1 MLKLKEKV
9 GLLKQKCATAS
20 ATVIENEIVKRVES
34 QQEAV
39 RACFAAA
46 KLKDPK
52 GNRYSINWIYE
63 CLLVKIKSR
72 KVYEHLRTRKILA
85 LPCIDTLGKY
95 IANLS
100 GQYGFQQAIFDLL
113 AKKADCMAPKDKRG
127 NFFRHTFYL
136 CNKI

>member
-1 MLKLKEKV
+1 MKLKEKV
-9 GLLKQKCATAS
+9 GLLKQKCATVS
-20 ATVIENEIVKRVES
+20 AVVIENEIIMLPES

-63 CLLVKIKSR
+63 CLLLKIRSR
-72 KVYEHLRTRKILA
+72 KVYEHLRTKKILV

-95 IANLS
+95 IATMS
-100 GQYGFQQAIFDLL
+100 SQYGFQRAIFDLL
-113 AKKADCMAPKDKRG
+113 AKKADCMAPEEKRG
-127 NFFRHTFYL
+127 
-136 CNKI
+136 

>member
-1 MLKLKEKV
+1 MKEKV
-9 GLLKQKCATAS
+9 DLLKQKYANAS
-20 ATVIENEIVKRVES
+20 SAIIENEIVRLPES

-72 KVYEHLRTRKILA
+72 KVYEHLRTRK
-85 LPCIDTLGKY
+85 
-95 IANLS
+95 N
-100 GQYGFQQAIFDLL
+100 
-113 AKKADCMAPKDKRG
+113 
-127 NFFRHTFYL
+127 
-136 CNKI
+136 